1 MRMPSRVVAG
11 TSSHVDD
18 VPESAENWN
27 AFSGRCTCPVSH
39 NEDACRLYGK
49 AFVQSVFGNPKRNK
63 IINALSPRY
72 P

>member
-27 AFSGRCTCPVSH
+27 AFCWTLYLSVSH

-49 AFVQSVFGNPKRNK
+49 AFVQSVFGKPQEK
-63 IINALSPRY
+63 
-72 P
+72 